1 MSQQT
6 PIENVADA
14 VHDLAENA
22 VKSTADSSV
31 RTFHRAETAFEA
43 LLYAG
48 RWMLAPLYLGLLASL
63 AILLVRFVDAFIVMA
78 SHANSGSLQT
88 LTLEILELLDM
99 TLLGNLVVI
108 MILSGYENFVSKIHA
123 ADDSVDR
130 PAWMGKVDYSGL
142 KIKLIGSLV
151 AISVI
156 ELLRDFI
163 GIKDMTDRDVQ
174 WRIGIHM
181 TFLLS
186 GILFAVMDYVA
197 EKRGLVEAQ
206 VERMNIENEALRNSN

>member
-1 MSQQT
+1 MSEHT
-6 PIENVADA
+6 RVEDVADA
-14 VHDLAENA
+14 VHDLADN
-22 VKSTADSSV
+22 VVISTVDSS
-31 RTFHRAETAFEA
+31 TKWFHRIEGLLEA

-48 RWMLAPLYLGLLASL
+48 RWLLAPLYVGLLASL
-63 AILLVRFVDAFIVMA
+63 AVLLVRFWDAFWVML
-78 SHANSGSLQT
+78 SHSQSGSLQS

-99 TLLGNLVVI
+99 ALIGNLVII

-123 ADDSVDR
+123 ADNSVDR
-130 PAWMGKVDYSGL
+130 PSWMGKVDYSGL

-163 GIKDMTDRDVQ
+163 DVASMSDRELK
-174 WRIGIHM
+174 WRVGIHV

-186 GILFAVMDYVA
+186 GVLFALMDYIA
-197 EKRGLVEAQ
+197 ERRVMVEAQ
-206 VERMNIENEALRNSN
+206 TEAIRASLP